1 MANNPTQLTILQ
13 DEIRR
18 RYDTLSKRL
27 KQVARYILDN
37 SNSVAF
43 DTVASIA
50 QQADVPPSTL
60 IRFANAFGFSGFN
73 EMKQMFKQH
82 LMEETANY
90 TERARLF
97 RQTTSDESSPPET
110 PTEILNMF
118 TMVNN
123 QALQQLAM
131 QTSSDDLER
140 AVALLGEAENI
151 YVIGLRRSFSVASYL
166 TYALRHLDRKAF
178 LIDGLGGMFTE
189 QLSLVGPK
197 DVVVAV
203 SFSPYAREVVELVEL
218 GAQRKARQIAITD
231 SQVSPLAAFSDVC
244 FVVREAQVD
253 GFRSQVASLCLAQ
266 TLAVSLALN
275 SSQESEAKQKAGDR
289 LPGVCYSAAQYRPA
303 GGSRRPDK
311 RSAIRHKTGTVPEVP
326 PRRRCACRAWGI
338 WAYGR
343 LP

>member
-13 DEIRR
+13 DQIRQ

-43 DTVASIA
+43 DTLASIA

-60 IRFANAFGFSGFN
+60 IRFANAFGFGGFN

-97 RQTTSDESSPPET
+97 RQTSTEESSAPET

-118 TMVNN
+118 TMVNT
-123 QALQQLAM
+123 QALQQLAV
-131 QTSSDDLER
+131 QTAAGDLEQ
-140 AVALLGEAENI
+140 AVSLLEGADNI

-189 QLSLVGPK
+189 QLSMVGPK
-197 DVVVAV
+197 DVVVAI
-203 SFSPYAREVVELVEL
+203 SFSPYSREVVELVEL
-218 GAQRKARQIAITD
+218 GAQRKARLIAISD

-253 GFRSQVASLCLAQ
+253 GFRSQVASLCLTQ

-275 SSQESEAKQKAGDR
+275 RSE
-289 LPGVCYSAAQYRPA
+289 
-303 GGSRRPDK
+303 
-311 RSAIRHKTGTVPEVP
+311 
-326 PRRRCACRAWGI
+326 
-338 WAYGR
+338 
-343 LP
+343 

>member
-97 RQTTSDESSPPET
+97 RQTTTDDATPPET

-118 TMVNN
+118 TIVNT

-131 QTSSDDLER
+131 QTSGDDLQR
-140 AVALLGEAENI
+140 AVALLAEAENI

-275 SSQESEAKQKAGDR
+275 SSKDAETKQLA
-289 LPGVCYSAAQYRPA
+289 
-303 GGSRRPDK
+303 
-311 RSAIRHKTGTVPEVP
+311 
-326 PRRRCACRAWGI
+326 
-338 WAYGR
+338 
-343 LP
+343 

>member
-1 MANNPTQLTILQ
+1 MANNPTQLSILQ

-18 RYDTLSKRL
+18 RYDELSKRL

-73 EMKQMFKQH
+73 EMKQMFRQH

-97 RQTTSDESSPPET
+97 RQTASEETSAPET
-110 PTEILNMF
+110 PGEILSMF
-118 TMVNN
+118 TMVNS

-131 QTSSDDLER
+131 QMAPEDLEN
-140 AVALLGEAENI
+140 AVKLLAEAENI

-203 SFSPYAREVVELVEL
+203 SFSPYSREVVELVEL

-275 SSQESEAKQKAGDR
+275 NSKT
-289 LPGVCYSAAQYRPA
+289 AQQQNA
-303 GGSRRPDK
+303 
-311 RSAIRHKTGTVPEVP
+311 
-326 PRRRCACRAWGI
+326 
-338 WAYGR
+338 
-343 LP
+343 

>member
-97 RQTTSDESSPPET
+97 RQTTTDDATPPET
-110 PTEILNMF
+110 PTEILNML
-118 TMVNN
+118 TMVNT

-131 QTSSDDLER
+131 QTSGDDLQR
-140 AVALLGEAENI
+140 AVALLAEAENI

-275 SSQESEAKQKAGDR
+275 SSKDAETKQLA
-289 LPGVCYSAAQYRPA
+289 
-303 GGSRRPDK
+303 
-311 RSAIRHKTGTVPEVP
+311 
-326 PRRRCACRAWGI
+326 
-338 WAYGR
+338 
-343 LP
+343 

>member
-97 RQTTSDESSPPET
+97 RQTTTDDATPPET

-118 TMVNN
+118 TMVNT

-131 QTSSDDLER
+131 QTSGDDLKR
-140 AVALLGEAENI
+140 AVALLAEAENI

-275 SSQESEAKQKAGDR
+275 SSKDAETKQLA
-289 LPGVCYSAAQYRPA
+289 
-303 GGSRRPDK
+303 
-311 RSAIRHKTGTVPEVP
+311 
-326 PRRRCACRAWGI
+326 
-338 WAYGR
+338 
-343 LP
+343 

>member
-97 RQTTSDESSPPET
+97 RQTTTDDATPPET

-118 TMVNN
+118 TMVNT

-131 QTSSDDLER
+131 QTSGDNLQR
-140 AVALLGEAENI
+140 AVALLAEAENI

-275 SSQESEAKQKAGDR
+275 SSKDAETKQLA
-289 LPGVCYSAAQYRPA
+289 
-303 GGSRRPDK
+303 
-311 RSAIRHKTGTVPEVP
+311 
-326 PRRRCACRAWGI
+326 
-338 WAYGR
+338 
-343 LP
+343 

>member
-97 RQTTSDESSPPET
+97 RQTTTDDATPPET

-118 TMVNN
+118 TMVNT

-131 QTSSDDLER
+131 QTSGDDLQR
-140 AVALLGEAENI
+140 AVALLAEAENI
-151 YVIGLRRSFSVASYL
+151 YVIGLCRSFSVASYL

-275 SSQESEAKQKAGDR
+275 SSKDAETKQLA
-289 LPGVCYSAAQYRPA
+289 
-303 GGSRRPDK
+303 
-311 RSAIRHKTGTVPEVP
+311 
-326 PRRRCACRAWGI
+326 
-338 WAYGR
+338 
-343 LP
+343 

>member
-97 RQTTSDESSPPET
+97 RQTTSYESSPPET

-275 SSQESEAKQKAGDR
+275 SSQESEAKQKA
-289 LPGVCYSAAQYRPA
+289 
-303 GGSRRPDK
+303 
-311 RSAIRHKTGTVPEVP
+311 
-326 PRRRCACRAWGI
+326 
-338 WAYGR
+338 
-343 LP
+343 

>member
-97 RQTTSDESSPPET
+97 RQTTTDDATPPET

-118 TMVNN
+118 TMVNT

-131 QTSSDDLER
+131 QTSGDDLQR
-140 AVALLGEAENI
+140 AVALLAEAENI

-231 SQVSPLAAFSDVC
+231 SQVSPLAAFSDAC

-275 SSQESEAKQKAGDR
+275 SSKDAETKQLA
-289 LPGVCYSAAQYRPA
+289 
-303 GGSRRPDK
+303 
-311 RSAIRHKTGTVPEVP
+311 
-326 PRRRCACRAWGI
+326 
-338 WAYGR
+338 
-343 LP
+343 

>member
-97 RQTTSDESSPPET
+97 RQTTTDDATPPET

-118 TMVNN
+118 TMVNT

-131 QTSSDDLER
+131 QTSGDDLQR
-140 AVALLGEAENI
+140 AVALLAEAENI

-244 FVVREAQVD
+244 FVVRESQVD

-275 SSQESEAKQKAGDR
+275 SSKDAETKQLA
-289 LPGVCYSAAQYRPA
+289 
-303 GGSRRPDK
+303 
-311 RSAIRHKTGTVPEVP
+311 
-326 PRRRCACRAWGI
+326 
-338 WAYGR
+338 
-343 LP
+343 

>member
-97 RQTTSDESSPPET
+97 RQTTTDDATPPET

-118 TMVNN
+118 TMVNT

-131 QTSSDDLER
+131 QTSGDDLQR
-140 AVALLGEAENI
+140 AVALLAEAENI

-231 SQVSPLAAFSDVC
+231 SQVSPLAAFGDVC

-275 SSQESEAKQKAGDR
+275 SSKDAETKQLA
-289 LPGVCYSAAQYRPA
+289 
-303 GGSRRPDK
+303 
-311 RSAIRHKTGTVPEVP
+311 
-326 PRRRCACRAWGI
+326 
-338 WAYGR
+338 
-343 LP
+343 

>member
-97 RQTTSDESSPPET
+97 RQTTTDDATPPET

-118 TMVNN
+118 TMVNT

-131 QTSSDDLER
+131 QTSGDDLQR
-140 AVALLGEAENI
+140 AVALLAEAENI
-151 YVIGLRRSFSVASYL
+151 YVIGLRRSLAS
-166 TYALRHLDRKAF
+166 
-178 LIDGLGGMFTE
+178 
-189 QLSLVGPK
+189 
-197 DVVVAV
+197 
-203 SFSPYAREVVELVEL
+203 
-218 GAQRKARQIAITD
+218 
-231 SQVSPLAAFSDVC
+231 
-244 FVVREAQVD
+244 
-253 GFRSQVASLCLAQ
+253 
-266 TLAVSLALN
+266 
-275 SSQESEAKQKAGDR
+275 
-289 LPGVCYSAAQYRPA
+289 
-303 GGSRRPDK
+303 
-311 RSAIRHKTGTVPEVP
+311 P
-326 PRRRCACRAWGI
+326 PI
-338 WAYGR
+338 
-343 LP
+343 

>member
-1 MANNPTQLTILQ
+1 
-13 DEIRR
+13 
-18 RYDTLSKRL
+18 
-27 KQVARYILDN
+27 
-37 SNSVAF
+37 
-43 DTVASIA
+43 
-50 QQADVPPSTL
+50 
-60 IRFANAFGFSGFN
+60 
-73 EMKQMFKQH
+73 
-82 LMEETANY
+82 
-90 TERARLF
+90 
-97 RQTTSDESSPPET
+97 
-110 PTEILNMF
+110 MF

-189 QLSLVGPK
+189 QLSLVADPK

-275 SSQESEAKQKAGDR
+275 SSQESEAKQKA
-289 LPGVCYSAAQYRPA
+289 
-303 GGSRRPDK
+303 
-311 RSAIRHKTGTVPEVP
+311 
-326 PRRRCACRAWGI
+326 
-338 WAYGR
+338 
-343 LP
+343 

>member
-97 RQTTSDESSPPET
+97 RQTTTDDATPPET

-118 TMVNN
+118 TMVNT

-131 QTSSDDLER
+131 QTSGDDLQR
-140 AVALLGEAENI
+140 AVALLAEAENI

-275 SSQESEAKQKAGDR
+275 SSKDAETK
-289 LPGVCYSAAQYRPA
+289 
-303 GGSRRPDK
+303 
-311 RSAIRHKTGTVPEVP
+311 
-326 PRRRCACRAWGI
+326 
-338 WAYGR
+338 
-343 LP
+343 